1 MHHPR
6 VPGLLPPRLP
16 CPRTSDHSVR
26 KLVIVSCVMAAV
38 ALSAVVVAV
47 KQVGTSTTTAV
58 VLPPSAPPTTTPTT
72 TPATPAPTRAARP
85 SRGEA
90 RPALLPKSAPRS
102 PKVVETG
109 ACEASFYGEGQAT
122 ASGEAFNPAEL
133 TAAHKTLPFGSKVQ
147 VTNKEND
154 ESVIVRI
161 NDRGPFV
168 SGRCLD
174 LSTAAMKAVGGVGS
188 GVIQVTYEV
197 LAA

>member
-16 CPRTSDHSVR
+16 CPRTWDHSVR

-58 VLPPSAPPTTTPTT
+58 VLPPSAPPTPTPST
-72 TPATPAPTRAARP
+72 TPAPAPTRAARP

-90 RPALLPKSAPRS
+90 RPALLPKSAPKS